1 MSFVSL
7 QRPKSKYPNE
17 WIVCCGPQSPNEFR
31 YIFAVEEEAEA
42 EDKGEERR
50 SANLVVGGNL
60 EEGGRSGGEE

>member
-42 EDKGEERR
+42 EDKGED
-50 SANLVVGGNL
+50 
-60 EEGGRSGGEE
+60 GEEERQFGRGWKS